1 MSGVLYLQ
9 VRQYANEGNYGV
21 QRGDMTVLPD
31 QVIEHVPDQVI
42 EHVPDQVIEHL
53 PDQVI
58 EPLPDQ
64 VIEPLPDQVIKPLP
78 DQVTGSLPD
87 EVPNTESGK
96 SSERVPDQVIK
107 GERSGYLIM
116 CYLRN
121 ATTTEI
127 TSHRPDGSAAG
138 KK

>member
-1 MSGVLYLQ
+1 
-9 VRQYANEGNYGV
+9 
-21 QRGDMTVLPD
+21 MTVLPD
-31 QVIEHVPDQVI
+31 QVHVQLHMYTPITHVIKHVPAQVIEHVPDQVI
-42 EHVPDQVIEHL
+42 TPLLDQVIEPL

-121 ATTTEI
+121 DRTTT
-127 TSHRPDGSAAG
+127 TT
-138 KK
+138 